1 MSSEQRRSEFCS
13 SAGNISAATKVIKSS
28 GRLVFSSRLAVDL
41 TSQER
46 QLGGAA
52 SIKYC
57 DEKLLYSASGDIRGR
72 LLLVVAVAVLFAIH
86 GLDIYDSNI
95 PLTEA
100 LLCWGGGKGGI

>member
-28 GRLVFSSRLAVDL
+28 ERSVFSSRLAVDL
-41 TSQER
+41 TRKER
-46 QLGGAA
+46 QSVGAA
-52 SIKYC
+52 FIKYF

-72 LLLVVAVAVLFAIH
+72 FLLVVAVAVLFAIH

-95 PLTEA
+95 PLTVA